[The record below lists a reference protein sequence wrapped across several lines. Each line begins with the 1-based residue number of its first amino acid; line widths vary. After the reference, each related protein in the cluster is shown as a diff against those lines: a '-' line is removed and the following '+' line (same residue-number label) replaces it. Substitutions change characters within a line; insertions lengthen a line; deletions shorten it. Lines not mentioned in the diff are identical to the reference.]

1 MENNQINSSG
11 SCRKYYK
18 CILTTVAIMTL
29 AASTTYLLFQNNR
42 QKEIIQD
49 HARAINE
56 LQSVINNNRLTV
68 NLNDYLN
75 SVFNDRWFSFRKFFS
90 DMGNQMSEFRHNFY
104 ENNRNGT
111 INTVSN
117 EQEYIVTAALPGF
130 SKEEITIKLS
140 GSNLEIAAKHVS
152 QDNSD
157 NEGSKDTVY
166 KHAKKHIKYK
176 VTVPANIDQNN
187 ITAQLNNGLLTIKF
201 SRIMDQTPIE
211 TKEILID

>member
-68 NLNDYLN
+68 SLNDYLN

-104 ENNRNGT
+104 ENNRST

-117 EQEYIVTAALPGF
+117 EQEYIVTVALPGF

-157 NEGSKDTVY
+157 NEGSKDTVD